1 MPLPVEAL
9 TMDSTLQE
17 TREAISASIAQCMRE
32 GGKTQKECAGMAY
45 SIARDNTPHRL
56 GEGRQG

>member
-1 MPLPVEAL
+1 MSLPVESL

-17 TREAISASIAQCMRE
+17 TREAISASIAQCIRE
-32 GGKTQKECAGMAY
+32 GKTQKECAGMAY
-45 SIARDNTPHRL
+45 SIARDNTPHSL